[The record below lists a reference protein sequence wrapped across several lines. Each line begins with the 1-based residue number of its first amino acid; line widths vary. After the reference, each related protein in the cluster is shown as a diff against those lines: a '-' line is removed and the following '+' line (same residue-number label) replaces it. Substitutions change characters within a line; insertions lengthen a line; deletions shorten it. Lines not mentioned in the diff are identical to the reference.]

1 VPGGEG
7 IGVGAAEGSRLT
19 EKVRIEEGAGPIG
32 GGGGGIAKLDIKV
45 EVEGAG
51 AGAGAE
57 G

>member
-1 VPGGEG
+1 MPGGEG

>member
-32 GGGGGIAKLDIKV
+32 GGGGGTAKLDMKV
-45 EVEGAG
+45 EAEGAE
-51 AGAGAE
+51 AGAE